1 MLQTIEIE
9 TAPNPD
15 AAIVWLHGLGADG
28 HDFEPVVPEIVRR
41 GERAWRFVFPHAPP
55 RSVTINGG
63 MMMRAWYDIRGF
75 DRLSE
80 EDEAGFLET
89 DAAVRELIE
98 RERARGIASERIVLA
113 GFSQGCAVT
122 LYTGLRYPERLAGL
136 VALSGYLPLAS
147 RLAAERSAASAAV
160 PIFMAHGID
169 DPVLPIAM
177 GRESRDVIE
186 KLGFPVEWHQYRMP
200 HSLSEQEIGDIRQF
214 LFRRLPS
221 P

>member
-1 MLQTIEIE
+1 
-9 TAPNPD
+9 
-15 AAIVWLHGLGADG
+15 
-28 HDFEPVVPEIVRR
+28 
-41 GERAWRFVFPHAPP
+41 
-55 RSVTINGG
+55 
-63 MMMRAWYDIRGF
+63 MMRAWYDIRGF

-177 GRESRDVIE
+177 GRESRDVLE